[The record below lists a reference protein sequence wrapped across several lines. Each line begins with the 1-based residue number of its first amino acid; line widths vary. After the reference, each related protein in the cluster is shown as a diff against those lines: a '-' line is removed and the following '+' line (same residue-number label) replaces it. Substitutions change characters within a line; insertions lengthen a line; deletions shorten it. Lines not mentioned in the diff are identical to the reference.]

1 MERCVFAILYVS
13 LFAAISSLKME
24 KIFLVKKQGE
34 RIVKKKNFSLTIS
47 LCSFKTRKGDEEK
60 G

>member
-1 MERCVFAILYVS
+1 MCFCDTIRIPFRCH
-13 LFAAISSLKME
+13 
-24 KIFLVKKQGE
+24 FLAEDGEDFFGKKKKQGE
-34 RIVKKKNFSLTIS
+34 RIVKKNFSLTIS

>member
-1 MERCVFAILYVS
+1 MCFCDTIRIPFRCH
-13 LFAAISSLKME
+13 
-24 KIFLVKKQGE
+24 FLAEDGEDFFGKKTRRTYRQ
-34 RIVKKKNFSLTIS
+34 KKKNFSLTIS